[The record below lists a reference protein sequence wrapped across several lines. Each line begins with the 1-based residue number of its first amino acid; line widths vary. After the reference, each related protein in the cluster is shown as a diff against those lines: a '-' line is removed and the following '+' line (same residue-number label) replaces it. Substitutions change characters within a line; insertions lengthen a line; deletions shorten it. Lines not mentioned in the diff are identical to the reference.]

1 MTCLNRLTS
10 IGHFDVFSRHCRRK
24 GYFLDRIKPG
34 SLLQRK
40 LNAVHKDPNSMAGS
54 AAAHVLIFPFPAQG
68 HVTPMLSL
76 AEILSLSGLRITFLN
91 TEHNHRRLLRHSPA
105 LSGFARLR
113 NFRFLTIPDGLPE
126 DDPRLSINFFKVQ
139 DSMMTSSRDRYKELL
154 TQEIDGWPPVT
165 CVVADG
171 ILHLANDVADEV
183 GVPTLVFRTSSP
195 CSCWVYQS
203 LPILLHEGVIPFPEE
218 CDMDEMVC
226 GVEGMEGIVRRRDL
240 PSFMRFAKS
249 ADEHIIKFISTLNS
263 HAIRGKGFIL
273 NSFEAL
279 DPTLLSIMRSY
290 YPTIYTVGPL
300 HLHVTSFI
308 SNYNEEEAEEEE
320 VDYKSSSGSTSLWQ
334 EDRTCMTWL
343 DNQRD
348 KSVVYVSFGSVAV
361 VSREQLNEFWQGLVN
376 SGHRFLWAV
385 RRDMV
390 VSQGEEMMN
399 GTAVAEELE
408 KGTKERG
415 CMVDW
420 APQEEVLA
428 HRAVGCFL
436 THSGWNS
443 TLEGLVAGVPMIC
456 WPYFADQM
464 INSRFTSEVWRIGV
478 DMKDRCD
485 RITVERMVR
494 EVMEGESAL
503 RLRSSAAKMGE
514 LARKSVEEGGT
525 SRADLE
531 SLVRYIKSTGSDSS

>member
-1 MTCLNRLTS
+1 
-10 IGHFDVFSRHCRRK
+10 
-24 GYFLDRIKPG
+24 
-34 SLLQRK
+34 
-40 LNAVHKDPNSMAGS
+40 MAGS
-54 AAAHVLIFPFPAQG
+54 AAPHVLIFPFPAQG

-91 TEHNHRRLLRHSPA
+91 TEHIHRRLLRHSPA
-105 LSGFARLR
+105 LSRLARR
-113 NFRFLTIPDGLPE
+113 RNNFRFLTIPDGLPE
-126 DDPRLSINFFKVQ
+126 DDPRLSDVEFAKVQ
-139 DSMMTSSRDRYKELL
+139 DSMKTSSRDQYKEML

-171 ILHLANDVADEV
+171 TLHLANEVADEV

-203 LPILLHEGVIPFPEE
+203 LPTLLHDGVIPFPEE
-218 CDMDEMVC
+218 CDMDEMVR

-240 PSFMRFAKS
+240 PSFMRLAKS
-249 ADEHIIKFISTLNS
+249 ADDHDIKLISTINA
-263 HAIRGKGFIL
+263 HAISGKGFIL

-300 HLHVTSFI
+300 HLHVKSFI
-308 SNYNEEEAEEEE
+308 SNYNEEEEEEEEE
-320 VDYKSSSGSTSLWQ
+320 VDNYKSGSNSTSLWQ

-343 DNQRD
+343 DDQRD

-399 GTAVAEELE
+399 DMAAAEELE

-428 HRAVGCFL
+428 HPAVGCFL

-456 WPYFADQM
+456 WPFFADQL

-494 EVMEGESAL
+494 EVMEGEGAL

-531 SLVRYIKSTGSDSS
+531 SLVRYIKSTGSDNSYY